1 MVRRLKK
8 KSKQTFEMV
17 YVVLFVLLCIA
28 GSLGVARR
36 MSLPASVVSFASV
49 AHQPQN
55 TRVYLDVRVDGQHA
69 GRLEVELFDG
79 LAPKTAANFRAL
91 CVGAGQ
97 TSYGLSKTYSIY
109 PGNEFADEWD
119 NGMLRHDRR
128 GLLSMANA
136 GPDTQTSQFFLTLG
150 ATGALDGK
158 HVVFGVVARG
168 LAVLDAIEA
177 GGTSSGAPVKRV
189 VISAAGAL

>member
-79 LAPKTAANFRAL
+79 LAPKTAANFREL

-97 TSYGLSKTYSIY
+97 TSYGLSKTYVGSAFHRII
-109 PGNEFADEWD
+109 PNF
-119 NGMLRHDRR
+119 
-128 GLLSMANA
+128 
-136 GPDTQTSQFFLTLG
+136 TSQFFLTLG

-158 HVVFGVVARG
+158 HVVFGVVAR

>member
-55 TRVYLDVRVDGQHA
+55 TRVYLDR
-69 GRLEVELFDG
+69 
-79 LAPKTAANFRAL
+79 
-91 CVGAGQ
+91 GAGQ
-97 TSYGLSKTYSIY
+97 TSYGLSKTYVGSAFHRIIPNFVAQGGEYTLGRGGESIY